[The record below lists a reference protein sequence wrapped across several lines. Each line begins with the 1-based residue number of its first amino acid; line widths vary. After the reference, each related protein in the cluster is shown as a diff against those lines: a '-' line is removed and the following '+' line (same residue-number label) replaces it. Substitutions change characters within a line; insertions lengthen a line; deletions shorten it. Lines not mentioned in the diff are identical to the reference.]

1 MRSDRLLFE
10 RTNLALEGLEEILD
24 EVIEEDDFNFKAA
37 ASSAAF
43 LIFQPFLGP
52 GLRYA
57 LGSTFC
63 FLTTG
68 CEAAVELVNLFF
80 HPFLGPGF
88 FLSSPFLLIMIFG
101 LMFLLVVVDR
111 LVFVVE
117 DLELDLVT
125 EDLEIV
131 LVVALAGGVGRRVDL
146 LAGSVIC
153 FGFTM
158 TATGFGFGGSGFE
171 SGSCPDIKKDIC
183 CRSVIF
189 EKSTEPS
196 AFRGNTSGR
205 RDIV

>member
-1 MRSDRLLFE
+1 M
-10 RTNLALEGLEEILD
+10 G
-24 EVIEEDDFNFKAA
+24 
-37 ASSAAF
+37 
-43 LIFQPFLGP
+43 
-52 GLRYA
+52 
-57 LGSTFC
+57 
-63 FLTTG
+63 
-68 CEAAVELVNLFF
+68 
-80 HPFLGPGF
+80 
-88 FLSSPFLLIMIFG
+88 
-101 LMFLLVVVDR
+101 VDR

-117 DLELDLVT
+117 DLELDLVM

-146 LAGSVIC
+146 LAGSAIG

-158 TATGFGFGGSGFE
+158 TATGLGFGVGFE

>member
-1 MRSDRLLFE
+1 ME

-63 FLTTG
+63 FFTTG
-68 CEAAVELVNLFF
+68 CEAAAELVNLFF

-101 LMFLLVVVDR
+101 LEFLLVVVDR
-111 LVFVVE
+111 WLVFAVE

-146 LAGSVIC
+146 LL
-153 FGFTM
+153 
-158 TATGFGFGGSGFE
+158 
-171 SGSCPDIKKDIC
+171 K
-183 CRSVIF
+183 
-189 EKSTEPS
+189 
-196 AFRGNTSGR
+196 
-205 RDIV
+205 